1 MKNCSFC
8 VGLAKL
14 QSATMQINLFCIFI
28 FFTSSVVAQVI
39 SLPKLSFKKEN
50 SQLIEE
56 VIHPLTVQ
64 KYEQLWLLP
73 TTNVVDRSKPE
84 LVVASYISE
93 IKQGQYERA
102 LDYWDP
108 KSKALIVAAD
118 KGEGKTKKDWL
129 VEWEKKYKGQNFF
142 IKEQITYGLKYV
154 LIPYYRQ
161 PADSSASN
169 ILVETLS
176 LRKDG
181 EAWSLTLDLART
193 PVPSNWMKS
202 GERSQRVSDFM
213 YMSK

>member
-1 MKNCSFC
+1 MQNYSYRNEI
-8 VGLAKL
+8 VKL
-14 QSATMQINLFCIFI
+14 KSLLTLLGPLILISLF
-28 FFTSSVVAQVI
+28 SSPTVAQI
-39 SLPKLSFKKEN
+39 LSLPKLSIKKEG

-102 LDYWDP
+102 LDLWDP

-181 EAWSLTLDLART
+181 ETWSLTLDLART